1 MVFSSPSVL
10 SDSASTEHWLTIV
23 VMLCTIVGMVWR
35 TWSKGLK
42 PRLDSLQE
50 ELSWNRRQ
58 MEANGIAR
66 QQGRADMTLSD
77 RIDSNEQSNRLRHSQ
92 NEATLAEIKDSLA
105 TGRGEFAAIRKQ
117 LADRALIQDARNDAA
132 DRQDTA
138 DRLHDDRPPR
148 LTPEADE

>member
-1 MVFSSPSVL
+1 MLL
-10 SDSASTEHWLTIV
+10 SI
-23 VMLCTIVGMVWR
+23 MGMVWR

-50 ELSWNRRQ
+50 ELSWNRKQ

-66 QQGRADMTLSD
+66 AQGRQDMTLSD
-77 RIDSNEQSNRLRHSQ
+77 RIDSNEQDNRRRHGE
-92 NEATLAEIKDSLA
+92 NEKTLADIKDSLA
-105 TGRGEFAAIRKQ
+105 IGRGEFAAIRKQ
-117 LADRALIQDARNDAA
+117 LADRALIQDARDTAA

-148 LTPEADE
+148 LTPESDE